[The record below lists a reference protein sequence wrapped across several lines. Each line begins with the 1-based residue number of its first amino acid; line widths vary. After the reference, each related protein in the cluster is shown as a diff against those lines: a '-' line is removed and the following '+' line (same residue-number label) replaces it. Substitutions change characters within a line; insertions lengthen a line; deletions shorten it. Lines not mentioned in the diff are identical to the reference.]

1 MNCPNCQK
9 PIPPNARFCG
19 GCGQSVNN
27 GSTAPPPPE
36 PPRPTIAAVPAAAM
50 AGGGSPPTPTMGTAA
65 SSSLPG
71 LIERVKNIVL
81 SPKLEWPVIA
91 PEPTTITQLYM
102 GYVMPLSALAAL
114 LSFVHMSLIGVNVP
128 FAGAIRTPIASGLMY
143 SIVAF
148 GFGLVGLFLVGLII
162 NALAKSFSGVRD
174 QRQALKVAAYS
185 LTPAWLSA
193 VLALSPVLPT
203 LLQLIAGLYGIY
215 VLYLG
220 LPIVMRSPREK
231 AVGYTAAVVICTILL
246 GILFGVLSATA
257 GHFGLMPGSLAS
269 NSAAQAAAGQEQGA
283 NIVGNIIGNA
293 LGTDD
298 KGKAGLTAALSN
310 LVKAGQQTEQQTAA
324 AGANSA
330 DNSSSGSQGNT
341 SATSTASDSA
351 QNPMAAAGG
360 LLTALGGALGG
371 NHPVAVVDFKALT
384 PLLPGS
390 LSGMKRLDAKG
401 ENQGAIGVKTAS
413 ATANYQ
419 GDNGAGVQIV
429 ISDMSG
435 VSGLMDL
442 AGALV
447 QNTTSQSDTGYEKDT
462 VIGGR
467 SVHEKFDSKARK
479 GDLSVMLAKR
489 FQVEITGDGV
499 DMSSLEQALG
509 QVDLAHLESMKDQG
523 AQAK

>member
-19 GCGQSVNN
+19 SCGQSVNDQ
-27 GSTAPPPPE
+27 SAAPPLPE
-36 PPRPTIAAVPAAAM
+36 PPRPTIAAMPAAAI
-50 AGGGSPPTPTMGTAA
+50 AGGGSTASLA
-65 SSSLPG
+65 LPG

-91 PEPTTITQLYM
+91 PEPTSTTQLYFS
-102 GYVMPLSALAAL
+102 YVMPLSALAAV
-114 LSFVHMSLIGVNVP
+114 LSFVHTSIIGVNVP
-128 FAGAIRTPIASGLMY
+128 FAGTIRTPIASGLLY

-148 GFGLVGLFLVGLII
+148 GFSLVGLFLLGLII
-162 NALAKSFSGVRD
+162 NALAPSFSGVRD

-185 LTPAWLSA
+185 MTPGYLSA
-193 VLALSPVLPT
+193 ALALSPVLPT

-220 LPIVMRSPREK
+220 LPILMRSPRDK
-231 AVGYTAAVVICTILL
+231 AVGYTASVVICTILL
-246 GILFGVLSATA
+246 GILLGVLSATA
-257 GHFGLMPGSLAS
+257 GHFGMMPGSLAS
-269 NSAAQAAAGQEQGA
+269 DSAAQAAAAQEQGA
-283 NIVGNIIGNA
+283 NIAGNIIGNA

-310 LVKAGQQTEQQTAA
+310 LAKPGQQSDQQSTA
-324 AGANSA
+324 
-330 DNSSSGSQGNT
+330 SS
-341 SATSTASDSA
+341 TSTSSDSA
-351 QNPMAAAGG
+351 QNPMGAAGG
-360 LLTALGGALGG
+360 LLTALGGALSGP
-371 NHPVAVVDFKALT
+371 HRVDVVDFKALT

-390 LSGMKRLDAKG
+390 LPGMKRLDAKG
-401 ENQGAIGVKTAS
+401 ESQGAIGVKTSS

-419 GDNGAGVQIV
+419 GDSGSGIQIV
-429 ISDMSG
+429 ISDMSA

-447 QNTTSQSDTGYEKDT
+447 QNTTSQSDSGYEKDT

-467 SVHEKFDSKARK
+467 SVHEKFDAKARK
-479 GDLSVMLAKR
+479 GDLSVLLAKR

-509 QVDLAHLESMKDQG
+509 QVDLSHLESMKDQG
-523 AQAK
+523 AQPK

>member
-1 MNCPNCQK
+1 
-9 PIPPNARFCG
+9 
-19 GCGQSVNN
+19 
-27 GSTAPPPPE
+27 
-36 PPRPTIAAVPAAAM
+36 M
-50 AGGGSPPTPTMGTAA
+50 AGGGSA
-65 SSSLPG
+65 SLALPG

-91 PEPTTITQLYM
+91 PEPTSIAQLYFS
-102 GYVMPLSALAAL
+102 YVMPLSALAAV
-114 LSFVHMSLIGVNVP
+114 LSFVRTSLIGVSVP
-128 FAGAIRTPIASGLMY
+128 FAGAIRMPIASGLMY

-148 GFGLVGLFLVGLII
+148 GFSLVGLFVVGLII
-162 NALAKSFSGVRD
+162 NALAPSFSGVRD

-185 LTPAWLSA
+185 LTPACLSA

-220 LPIVMRSPREK
+220 LPVLMRSSRDK

-246 GILFGVLSATA
+246 GILFGVVSATA

-269 NSAAQAAAGQEQGA
+269 DSAAQAAARQEQG
-283 NIVGNIIGNA
+283 
-293 LGTDD
+293 
-298 KGKAGLTAALSN
+298 AGLTAALSN
-310 LVKAGQQTEQQTAA
+310 LVKAGQQSEQQTTP

-330 DNSSSGSQGNT
+330 DNASTT
-341 SATSTASDSA
+341 SAAGDSA
-351 QNPMAAAGG
+351 QNPLGAAGG

-371 NHPVAVVDFKALT
+371 PHRVDVVDFKALT

-390 LSGMKRLDAKG
+390 LPGMKRLDAKG

-419 GDNGAGVQIV
+419 GDSGAGVQIA

-447 QNTTSQSDTGYEKDT
+447 QNTTSQSDSGYEKDT
-462 VIGGR
+462 VINGR
-467 SVHEKFDSKARK
+467 SVHEKFDAKARK
-479 GDLSVMLAKR
+479 GDLSVLLAKR

-523 AQAK
+523 AQPK

>member
-1 MNCPNCQK
+1 
-9 PIPPNARFCG
+9 
-19 GCGQSVNN
+19 
-27 GSTAPPPPE
+27 
-36 PPRPTIAAVPAAAM
+36 
-50 AGGGSPPTPTMGTAA
+50 
-65 SSSLPG
+65 
-71 LIERVKNIVL
+71 
-81 SPKLEWPVIA
+81 
-91 PEPTTITQLYM
+91 
-102 GYVMPLSALAAL
+102 
-114 LSFVHMSLIGVNVP
+114 
-128 FAGAIRTPIASGLMY
+128 
-143 SIVAF
+143 
-148 GFGLVGLFLVGLII
+148 
-162 NALAKSFSGVRD
+162 
-174 QRQALKVAAYS
+174 
-185 LTPAWLSA
+185 
-193 VLALSPVLPT
+193 
-203 LLQLIAGLYGIY
+203 
-215 VLYLG
+215 
-220 LPIVMRSPREK
+220 
-231 AVGYTAAVVICTILL
+231 
-246 GILFGVLSATA
+246 
-257 GHFGLMPGSLAS
+257 
-269 NSAAQAAAGQEQGA
+269 
-283 NIVGNIIGNA
+283 
-293 LGTDD
+293 
-298 KGKAGLTAALSN
+298 
-310 LVKAGQQTEQQTAA
+310 
-324 AGANSA
+324 
-330 DNSSSGSQGNT
+330 
-341 SATSTASDSA
+341 
-351 QNPMAAAGG
+351 MAAAGG

>member
-19 GCGQSVNN
+19 GCGQSVV
-27 GSTAPPPPE
+27 TA
-36 PPRPTIAAVPAAAM
+36 TPAAAI
-50 AGGGSPPTPTMGTAA
+50 AGGGTA
-65 SSSLPG
+65 SLALPA
-71 LIERVKNIVL
+71 LIERVKNILL

-91 PEPTTITQLYM
+91 PEPTSITQLYFS
-102 GYVMPLSALAAL
+102 YVMPLAALAAV
-114 LSFVHMSLIGVNVP
+114 LSFVHMSLIGVSMP
-128 FAGAIRTPIASGLMY
+128 FAGTIRTPIASGLMY

-148 GFGLVGLFLVGLII
+148 ISGLVGLFLVGLII
-162 NALAKSFSGVRD
+162 NALAPSFSGVRD

-185 LTPAWLSA
+185 MTPGYLSA

-220 LPIVMRSPREK
+220 LPILMRSPRDK

-246 GILFGVLSATA
+246 GVLLGVLSATA
-257 GHFGLMPGSLAS
+257 GHFSLMPGSLAS
-269 NSAAQAAAGQEQGA
+269 DSAAQQAAQQEQGA
-283 NIVGNIIGNA
+283 TIVGNIIGNT

-310 LVKAGQQTEQQTAA
+310 LAKAGQQSEQQTAA
-324 AGANSA
+324 GANIA
-330 DNSSSGSQGNT
+330 ANASSTGTT
-341 SATSTASDSA
+341 SDGA

-360 LLTALGGALGG
+360 LMTALGGALGG
-371 NHPVAVVDFKALT
+371 PHRVEVVDFKALT

-390 LSGMKRLDAKG
+390 LPGMKRLDAKG
-401 ENQGAIGVKTAS
+401 ENQGAIGVKTSS

-419 GDNGAGVQIV
+419 GDSGGGIQIV

-447 QNTTSQSDTGYEKDT
+447 QNTTSQSDSGYEKDT
-462 VIGGR
+462 VVGGR
-467 SVHEKFDSKARK
+467 SVHEKFDAKARK
-479 GDLSVMLAKR
+479 GELSVLLAKR

-509 QVDLAHLESMKDQG
+509 QVDLAQLESMKDQG
-523 AQAK
+523 AQPK

>member
-19 GCGQSVNN
+19 ACGQSVNN

-36 PPRPTIAAVPAAAM
+36 PPRPTIAAAPAAAI
-50 AGGGSPPTPTMGTAA
+50 AEGGSAPASTVATAA
-65 SSSLPG
+65 SSSVPG

-91 PEPTTITQLYM
+91 PESTSIAQLYI

-114 LSFVHMSLIGVNVP
+114 LSFVHMSLIGVSVP
-128 FAGAIRTPIASGLMY
+128 FAGAIRTPIASGLVY
-143 SIVAF
+143 SVIAF

-162 NALAKSFSGVRD
+162 NALAPTFSGVRD

-185 LTPAWLSA
+185 LTPAWLSSI
-193 VLALSPVLPT
+193 LALSPVLPT

-231 AVGYTAAVVICTILL
+231 AAGYTAAVVICTILL

-269 NSAAQAAAGQEQGA
+269 NSAARAAAGQEQGA

-310 LVKAGQQTEQQTAA
+310 LVKAGQQSEQQTP
-324 AGANSA
+324 AGDAN
-330 DNSSSGSQGNT
+330 N
-341 SATSTASDSA
+341 ATSDSA
-351 QNPMAAAGG
+351 QNPVSAATG
-360 LLTALGGALGG
+360 LLTALGGAMGG
-371 NHPVAVVDFKALT
+371 NHRVEVVDFKALT

-390 LSGMKRLDAKG
+390 LPGMKRLDAKG
-401 ENQGAIGVKTAS
+401 ETQGAVGVKTAS

-447 QNTTSQSDTGYEKDT
+447 QNTTSQSDSGYEKDT
-462 VIGGR
+462 VISGR
-467 SVHEKFDSKARK
+467 SVHEKYDSKARK

-509 QVDLAHLESMKDQG
+509 QIDLARLESMKDQG
-523 AQAK
+523 AQPK